1 MFGYK
6 GYHLHHPWSSTP
18 HPTPGPNFEWQW
30 MADFLFEDD
39 RLCDLFQKG
48 ASKRHAYK
56 AFVSNFEPNLTQ
68 TKRGVCVFVSV
79 SVTVHT

>member
-1 MFGYK
+1 
-6 GYHLHHPWSSTP
+6 
-18 HPTPGPNFEWQW
+18 

-68 TKRGVCVFVSV
+68 TKLGVCVFVSV